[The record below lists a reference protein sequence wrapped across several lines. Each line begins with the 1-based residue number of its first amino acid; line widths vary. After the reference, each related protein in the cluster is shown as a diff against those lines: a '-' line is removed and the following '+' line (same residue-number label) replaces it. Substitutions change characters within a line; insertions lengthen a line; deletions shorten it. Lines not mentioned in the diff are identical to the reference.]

1 MELRKQKEI
10 EYYDKQAERWLAE
23 SPDKKW
29 QGDFE
34 GFNPHLLR
42 SYSFCYSLLEK
53 YCQDK
58 KILDYGCGNG
68 VHSIFLAKLGR
79 EVIGI
84 DLSQSS
90 LQIAKER
97 AKRAGFESKT
107 EFLVMDCENMQF
119 PDNSF
124 DVIFDGGTF
133 SSLDIKKALPG
144 LARIL
149 KPGGS
154 LVGIETFGHNPLVN
168 FKRRLNKRSG
178 KRTEWAAEHIVRME
192 NLEEAKEYFGKIET
206 NFFHL
211 ISWIVFPLLRF
222 PGFNYLLK
230 LVEGGDRMLLKLPF
244 LKKHAFKIVFVF
256 SSPKK
261 ND

>member
-10 EYYDKQAERWLAE
+10 EYYDKQAEKWSVE

-42 SYSFCYSLLEK
+42 SYSFCYYLLEK
-53 YCQDK
+53 YFQDK

-68 VHSIFLAKLGR
+68 VHSIFLAKLGK
-79 EVIGI
+79 EVVGI

-90 LQIAKER
+90 LRIAKER
-97 AKRAGFESKT
+97 AKRAGFEGKT
-107 EFLVMDCENMQF
+107 EFLVMDCENTQF
-119 PDNSF
+119 SDNSF
-124 DVIFDGGTF
+124 DAVFDGGTF
-133 SSLDIKKALPG
+133 SSLDIKKALPE

-154 LVGIETFGHNPLVN
+154 LIGIETFGHNPLVN
-168 FKRRLNKRSG
+168 LKRRLNKRSG
-178 KRTEWAAEHIVRME
+178 KRTEWAAEHIVRMK
-192 NLEEAKEYFGKIET
+192 NLEEAKKYFDKTET

-211 ISWIVFPLLRF
+211 VSWIVFPLLRF

-230 LVEGGDRMLLKLPF
+230 LFERGDRMLLKLPF
-244 LKKHAFKIVFVF
+244 LKKYAFKIVFIF